1 MPYKDPAKMAEY
13 MRNRRA
19 SKTGKVNVN
28 PLTQNVNPV
37 NPPKKFSQ
45 VSGSYEG
52 GNWMG
57 ICPVCN
63 HHNRMDPKRSYRPA
77 DSCEHYQQLLK
88 PGTASEFLFL
98 RGLTQKLSHT
108 KGVNPLTQN
117 INPVNPLNKSYLLSY
132 SRRKYQFVLYVIDAE
147 GRRSLLR
154 SYSKGQK
161 VLFGDVQV
169 ELTWGPDQE
178 ITSEV
183 KE

>member
-13 MRNRRA
+13 MRHRRA

-28 PLTQNVNPV
+28 PSVNRKPINQNGR
-37 NPPKKFSQ
+37 FSQ
-45 VSGSYEG
+45 VSGTYENG
-52 GNWMG
+52 YWMG

-63 HHNRMDPKRSYRPA
+63 HHNLMDTKRSYRPA

-117 INPVNPLNKSYLLSY
+117 INPVNPANEKYILSY
-132 SRRKYQFVLYVIDAE
+132 SRNKYQFVLYLID
-147 GRRSLLR
+147 
-154 SYSKGQK
+154 SKGNK
-161 VLFGDVQV
+161 SLIRSCKKNDVLQLGPCEIV
-169 ELTWGPDQE
+169 LTWGPDIE
-178 ITSEV
+178 EAL
-183 KE
+183 K